1 VIGSKPLRGEERTTF
16 QRPDGAFCSVVVGW
30 TDRAIPD
37 PYLAVGRGRSRFRV
51 EDLLALADLV
61 AAQEPK

>member
-1 VIGSKPLRGEERTTF
+1 VERITF

-37 PYLAVGRGRSRFRV
+37 PYLAMGQGRSRFRV

-61 AAQEPK
+61 ATQEPT